1 MRKPNFAHQLWQFY
15 RGLQPLRIPRSF
27 AVLYPYSDPV
37 IQRGMKS
44 YFQKYYADTNKRTL
58 LLGINP
64 GRLGAGATGINF
76 TAPLQLKDACG
87 ISHPLYPQTELSATF
102 IYDMIH
108 AFGGVKKF
116 TASFFISAVSPLGFT
131 YRGVNCNYYDHPGLL
146 RAVTPF
152 ILQCLS
158 QQMEWNINRETC
170 ICIGEGK
177 NYQFL
182 QQLNRKQGWFKTII
196 PLPHPR
202 FILQYRRK
210 KVQDYIQRYLTALD
224 ACR

>member
-108 AFGGVKKF
+108 ARSEEQHV
-116 TASFFISAVSPLGFT
+116 
-131 YRGVNCNYYDHPGLL
+131 
-146 RAVTPF
+146 
-152 ILQCLS
+152 
-158 QQMEWNINRETC
+158 
-170 ICIGEGK
+170 
-177 NYQFL
+177 
-182 QQLNRKQGWFKTII
+182 
-196 PLPHPR
+196 
-202 FILQYRRK
+202 
-210 KVQDYIQRYLTALD
+210 
-224 ACR
+224 